1 MYYKDA
7 LESLE
12 KKEIYVDGIMFTSFN
27 DVVEYIDKIK
37 IKHPDLNE
45 REVITLFTLLS
56 ECLMIGYK

>member
-1 MYYKDA
+1 MYYEDA